1 MVDMILKNKFFLPLS
16 ENKISNVLDVGE
28 ARSLVWEK
36 LCTPTYDQI
45 SSVITDLRGN
55 LNQVLTEQKPY
66 SRLVIA
72 PCPDYIEALVPLFQ
86 IAFKEVVLIDQNK
99 ASQCWSGITIISSSD
114 WSPIDTDLNFIST
127 ITDRIADIYRQF
139 FSHSFCVHDLIT
151 RYCERSPSSK
161 QKVESVV
168 EGVGKYDNPVVYLS
182 STYMTTMKPT
192 FDSLRKKGRQVVWIG
207 STQSGIGY
215 GILGRDSI
223 EADGAFSLLFPEL
236 LAVIKALSHFKMT
249 ILFCHESYI
258 HPQWDMKLAYLSYL
272 SGFLINCFFK
282 SSNSFCQFIQL
293 MYDPVKGAVSNMDY
307 EEVALF
313 SYKKMMKEA
322 DKIIFSSSSTMMSD
336 LIANQNDIEKKN
348 ILNFYRYTYSV
359 SEKVER
365 KKEGIHLASI
375 STMFDDFFE
384 PSRAPA
390 EHVVKSIL
398 DQKIHLHYYTKKS
411 AYLDSFID
419 SLTTQQVQYF
429 HIHDIILDPQKL
441 VNELQQYHAGWAM
454 GDVLAFY
461 KIAASCRTREF
472 QDLFQIFAPSTV
484 ATRSLVYA
492 AAGLPVISHRS
503 LIEYSH
509 LFKESFHQMELSEVG
524 YLGQAMRE
532 AEWSLLLEASKN
544 KKNRYSI
551 DNNIERLLSFIQ

>member
-1 MVDMILKNKFFLPLS
+1 MS
-16 ENKISNVLDVGE
+16 ESDISNVLDIDE
-28 ARSLVWEK
+28 ASSLVWEK

-45 SSVITDLRGN
+45 ASVITDLQGN
-55 LNQVLTEQKPY
+55 LNKVLTGAKSY

-86 IAFKEVVLIDQNK
+86 SAFKEVVLIDQNK
-99 ASQCWSGITIISSSD
+99 ASQSWSDITIISSTD
-114 WSPIDTDLNFIST
+114 WVPRSTDLNFIAT
-127 ITDRIADIYRQF
+127 ITGRIADIYKQF
-139 FSHSFCVHDLIT
+139 FIHSFGVHDLIT
-151 RYCERSPSSK
+151 GYCARVLTSK
-161 QKVESVV
+161 QRVEAVV
-168 EGVGKYDNPVVYLS
+168 KDLSKYDNPIVYLS

-192 FDSLRKKGRQVVWIG
+192 FDSLRKRGREVIWIG

-215 GILGRDSI
+215 GILGRDNI
-223 EADGAFSLLFPEL
+223 EADSVFSLLFPEL
-236 LAVIKALSHFKMT
+236 LSVFKILSNFKMT
-249 ILFCHESYI
+249 VLFCHESYI

-272 SGFLINCFFK
+272 SGFLINRFFF
-282 SSNSFCQFIQL
+282 SNNNCCQFVQL

-307 EEVALF
+307 EGEALF
-313 SYKKMMKEA
+313 CYKIMMKEA

-336 LIANQNDIEKKN
+336 LIANQNDIKKDN
-348 ILNFYRYTYSV
+348 ILNFYRYTYSI
-359 SEKVER
+359 SEKIE
-365 KKEGIHLASI
+365 KKQEGIHLVSI

-390 EHVVKSIL
+390 EHVVTSIL
-398 DQKIHLHYYTKKS
+398 DQRIHLHYYTKKS
-411 AYLDSFID
+411 TYLDSFID
-419 SLTTQQVQYF
+419 SLTDQQAQYF
-429 HIHDIILDPQKL
+429 HIHDIILDPQEL

-472 QDLFQIFAPSTV
+472 QDLFQVFAPSTV

-509 LFKESFHQMELSEVG
+509 LFKRGFYQMELSEVDF
-524 YLGQAMRE
+524 LGKAMNSK
-532 AEWSLLLEASKN
+532 EWDLLIETSNNQKSQ
-544 KKNRYSI
+544 YSI
-551 DNNIERLLSFIQ
+551 ENNIDRLIEFI